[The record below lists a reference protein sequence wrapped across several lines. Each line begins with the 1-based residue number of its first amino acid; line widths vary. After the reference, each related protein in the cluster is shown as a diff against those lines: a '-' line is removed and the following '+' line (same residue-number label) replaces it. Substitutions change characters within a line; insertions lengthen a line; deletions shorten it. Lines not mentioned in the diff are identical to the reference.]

1 VKGPVPHRCGALVVG
16 GPYPRERIVA
26 GDLAAILERSG
37 SVIDSAENS
46 DDRGDRQPARRPER
60 RDRER
65 PLDAPCLEPRGEARL
80 EL

>member
-37 SVIDSAENS
+37 SVIDSGENS
-46 DDRGDRQPARRPER
+46 DDRGTVNLLDGL
-60 RDRER
+60 RDAIEKD
-65 PLDAPCLEPRGEARL
+65 LWMLHAWNQEAKHAWS
-80 EL
+80 